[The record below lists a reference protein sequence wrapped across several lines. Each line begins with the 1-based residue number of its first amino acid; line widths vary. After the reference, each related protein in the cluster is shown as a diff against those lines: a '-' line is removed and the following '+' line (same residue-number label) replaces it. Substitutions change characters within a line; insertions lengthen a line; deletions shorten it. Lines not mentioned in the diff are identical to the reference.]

1 MENFNDTNDNI
12 KTAQTYVI
20 VEDDQCGALSSRP
33 PSTQKSTSALTVF
46 LPPLSE
52 SNSIALDDLSSYI
65 SKPSATNTTLY
76 RLPN

>member
-33 PSTQKSTSALTVF
+33 PSTQN
-46 LPPLSE
+46 P
-52 SNSIALDDLSSYI
+52 
-65 SKPSATNTTLY
+65 
-76 RLPN
+76 RQR